1 MEGAPLPT
9 SPTRA
14 STKLTEF
21 QECPASAVRKFIMI
35 TPTKSCTLDPIPTFF
50 LNEIVDTLLPFLT
63 TMINMS
69 LLEGHLPGPRKH
81 AIMTP
86 LLKKSDLDVSE
97 MKNYRPVS
105 NLTFV
110 LEIVERIVSEQM
122 KLFEYQ

>member
-1 MEGAPLPT
+1 M
-9 SPTRA
+9 
-14 STKLTEF
+14 
-21 QECPASAVRKFIMI
+21 
-35 TPTKSCTLDPIPTFF
+35 PTKSCTLDPIPTFF
-50 LNEIVDTLLPFLT
+50 LKEIVDTLLPFLT

-69 LLEGHLPGPRKH
+69 LLEGHLPGSQKH
-81 AIMTP
+81 AVVTP

-97 MKNYRPVS
+97 LKNYRPVS